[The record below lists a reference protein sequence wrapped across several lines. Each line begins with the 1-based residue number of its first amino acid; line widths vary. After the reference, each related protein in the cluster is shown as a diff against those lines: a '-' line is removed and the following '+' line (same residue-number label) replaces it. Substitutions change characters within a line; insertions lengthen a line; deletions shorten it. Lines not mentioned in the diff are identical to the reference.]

1 MSVFRNVVVN
11 FKTEDDCDNYIERYK
26 PFMES
31 LEGTGLQTFY
41 ICRLTP
47 DSLLTFAMID
57 NEENAKKLIES
68 AIEWR
73 ELNRFDI
80 HDQMVLDGKI
90 EKFCNFMN

>member
-26 PFMES
+26 PFMDS

-41 ICRLTP
+41 IRRLTS

-68 AIEWR
+68 AIELR

-80 HDQMVLDGKI
+80 HDQMVLYGKI